1 MVIIRAQEKD
11 CHNISGFLIW
21 IYGCTYFS
29 PCGWDNEKKISILY
43 ENMTSMKPED
53 LYEDVIVKP
62 VVRKVHNLQN
72 YISNVGLLRSNLYV
86 QFIQLIT
93 E

>member
-1 MVIIRAQEKD
+1 M
-11 CHNISGFLIW
+11 L
-21 IYGCTYFS
+21 FS

-62 VVRKVHNLQN
+62 VVRKVATLYNQT
-72 YISNVGLLRSNLYV
+72 SNGGC
-86 QFIQLIT
+86 LI
-93 E
+93 

>member
-1 MVIIRAQEKD
+1 M
-11 CHNISGFLIW
+11 
-21 IYGCTYFS
+21 YFS

-62 VVRKVHNLQN
+62 VVRKVKYLEN
-72 YISNVGLLRSNLYV
+72 YTSNVGFLRSNLCVCSVEFRMNDFYLV
-86 QFIQLIT
+86 SLSHLVHVPLHENKT
-93 E
+93 